1 MISLNLL
8 QKLHLRLTQSRDQL
22 SKEELLADRLEAAHP
37 SIDFF
42 VLLIIATVLATAGL
56 ISNSAAVVIGAM
68 ILAPLMDPI
77 ISLAFGIAVANKRL
91 IIRSSCL
98 IVLGVGVTVGISAL
112 MSSWLTVAYVDGQI
126 LSRTNPNLLE
136 MIIAIASGI
145 VAAYA
150 HSRYK
155 LVSSLAGIAV
165 AVALVPPLCVTGIG
179 INQSEIISARFSNV
193 LVTSLTHRL
202 ASGSFLLF
210 IANLIGIAGAGAI
223 VFIFQ
228 RYGSIR
234 KCCLFGGIWLS
245 MLLVISSPLAS
256 NLRNFTVERNI
267 EANFRDFKTQQI
279 SRLAIAKED
288 KIFWSTAIISYINT
302 EIEKN
307 DLTIDLVVE
316 GQIVGDTE
324 AILARAY
331 KHLMNE
337 IKREGD
343 YTINARIDF
352 IPIRTFSFEQ
362 RSSRDNVNL
371 R

>member
-1 MISLNLL
+1 MNFFNLL
-8 QKLHLRLTQSRDQL
+8 QNQCFRLTQSGDQT
-22 SKEELLADRLEAAHP
+22 SKQELLTDRFEAAQP
-37 SIDFF
+37 SIEFF
-42 VLLIIATVLATAGL
+42 VLLVIATILATAGL

-77 ISLAFGIAVANKRL
+77 ISLAFGIAVANKGL

-98 IVLGVGVTVGISAL
+98 IALGVGVTVGISAL
-112 MSSWLTVAYVDGQI
+112 MSSWLLVAYVDGQI

-136 MIIAIASGI
+136 MIVAVASGI
-145 VAAYA
+145 VAAFA

-155 LVSSLAGIAV
+155 LVSSVAGIAV

-179 INQSEIISARFSNV
+179 INQSELISARFSNV

-210 IANLIGIAGAGAI
+210 ITNLIGIAGAAAI

-234 KCCLFGGIWLS
+234 KSCMFGGIWLS
-245 MLLVISSPLAS
+245 MLLIISSPLAS
-256 NLRNFTVERNI
+256 NLRNYTVERNI
-267 EANFRDFKTQQI
+267 EANFRQFKSQQI
-279 SRLAIAKED
+279 TRLAIAKED
-288 KIFWSTAIISYINT
+288 RVFWSTAIISYINT

-307 DLTIDLVVE
+307 ELSIDLVVE
-316 GQIVGDTE
+316 GQVVGDTE
-324 AILARAY
+324 AILTRAY
-331 KHLMNE
+331 KHLKNE

-343 YTINARIDF
+343 YTINARINF
-352 IPIRTFSFEQ
+352 IPIRTFAFED
-362 RSSRDNVNL
+362 RSEQSKVD
-371 R
+371 

>member
-1 MISLNLL
+1 MIPLNLH
-8 QKLHLRLTQSRDQL
+8 QKLHLRITQSGDQT
-22 SKEELLADRLEAAHP
+22 SKKELLTDRLEAAQP
-37 SIDFF
+37 SVEFF
-42 VLLIIATVLATAGL
+42 VLLFIATVLATAGL

-77 ISLAFGIAVANKRL
+77 ISLAFGIAVANKGL
-91 IIRSSCL
+91 IIRASCL
-98 IVLGVGVTVGISAL
+98 IALGVGVTVGISAL
-112 MSSWLTVAYVDGQI
+112 MSSWLLVAYVDGQI

-145 VAAYA
+145 VAAFA
-150 HSRYK
+150 HTRYK

-193 LVTSLTHRL
+193 LVTSLTHKL

-210 IANLIGIAGAGAI
+210 ITNLIGIAGAAAF

-234 KCCLFGGIWLS
+234 KSWLVGGIWLS
-245 MLLVISSPLAS
+245 ILVMISTPLAS
-256 NLRNFTVERNI
+256 NLRELTVERNI
-267 EANFRDFKTQQI
+267 EANFRRFKTQQI
-279 SRLAIAKED
+279 TRLAIAKED
-288 KIFWSTAIISYINT
+288 QIFWSTAIISYINT

-316 GQIVGDTE
+316 GQVVGDTD
-324 AILARAY
+324 AIFARAY

-352 IPIRTFSFEQ
+352 IPIRTFSFGD
-362 RSSRDNVNL
+362 RSERSKIN
-371 R
+371 

>member
-8 QKLHLRLTQSRDQL
+8 QKQYLRLTQSGDQT
-22 SKEELLADRLEAAHP
+22 SKQDLLTDRLEAAQP
-37 SIDFF
+37 SVEFF

-77 ISLAFGIAVANKRL
+77 ISLAFGVAVANKEL
-91 IIRSSCL
+91 IIRASCL
-98 IVLGVGVTVGISAL
+98 IALGVGVTVGISAL
-112 MSSWLTVAYVDGQI
+112 MSSWLLVAYVDGQI
-126 LSRTNPNLLE
+126 MSRTNPNLLE
-136 MIIAIASGI
+136 MIVAVASGI
-145 VAAYA
+145 VAAFA

-155 LVSSLAGIAV
+155 LVSSVAGIAV

-193 LVTSLTHRL
+193 LVTSLTHKL

-210 IANLIGIAGAGAI
+210 ITNLIGIAGAAAF

-234 KCCLFGGIWLS
+234 KSCLLGGIWLS
-245 MLLVISSPLAS
+245 MLVMISTPLAS
-256 NLRNFTVERNI
+256 NLREFTVEHNI
-267 EANFRDFKTQQI
+267 EANFRQFKTQQI
-279 SRLAIAKED
+279 TRLAIEKED

-316 GQIVGDTE
+316 GQVVGDTD

-331 KHLMNE
+331 KHLINE
-337 IKREGD
+337 IKREGN
-343 YTINARIDF
+343 YTINARINF
-352 IPIRTFSFEQ
+352 IPIRTFSFGD
-362 RSSRDNVNL
+362 RSERSNVY
-371 R
+371 

>member
-1 MISLNLL
+1 MIPFNLH
-8 QKLHLRLTQSRDQL
+8 QKLHLRITQSGDQT
-22 SKEELLADRLEAAHP
+22 SKKELLTDRLEAAQP
-37 SIDFF
+37 SVEFF

-77 ISLAFGIAVANKRL
+77 ISLAFGIAVANKGL
-91 IIRSSCL
+91 IIRASCL
-98 IVLGVGVTVGISAL
+98 IALGVGVTVGISAL
-112 MSSWLTVAYVDGQI
+112 ISSWLLVAYVDGQI

-145 VAAYA
+145 VAAFA
-150 HSRYK
+150 HTRYK
-155 LVSSLAGIAV
+155 LVSSIAGIAV

-193 LVTSLTHRL
+193 IVTSLTHKL

-210 IANLIGIAGAGAI
+210 ITNLIGIAGAAAF
-223 VFIFQ
+223 VFIIQ

-234 KCCLFGGIWLS
+234 KSWLVGGIWLS
-245 MLLVISSPLAS
+245 ILVMISTPLAS
-256 NLRNFTVERNI
+256 NLRELTVERNI
-267 EANFRDFKTQQI
+267 EANFRRFKTQQI
-279 SRLAIAKED
+279 TRLAIVKED
-288 KIFWSTAIISYINT
+288 QIFWSTAIISYINT

-316 GQIVGDTE
+316 GQVVGDTD
-324 AILARAY
+324 AIFARAY

-352 IPIRTFSFEQ
+352 IPIRTFSFGD
-362 RSSRDNVNL
+362 RSERSNVD
-371 R
+371 